1 MAKGKVTRKA
11 GNYIKHSLIA
21 IIVIAAAFSV
31 YSLLIEKEESRV
43 FNRPEKEKAGESE
56 EPRFTRH
63 GELDFF
69 KRNGKESLAK
79 IDIEIAVTPEA
90 RARGMMYRKSNRE
103 NRGMLF
109 IFPYSDLQSFW
120 MLNTYIPLDIIFV
133 NEDKEIV
140 KIHRKAAPG
149 STEFLPSGEMSLY
162 AVEVN
167 GGFTEKFNISEGD
180 RIAFSYY

>member
-1 MAKGKVTRKA
+1 MAKGKAYRRS
-11 GNYIKHSLIA
+11 GNYFKHTLIA
-21 IIVIAAAFSV
+21 IFVIAVSFSI
-31 YSLLIEKEESRV
+31 YSLLIEKDERRV
-43 FNRPEKEKAGESE
+43 LNRPDKEKAGKSE
-56 EPRFTRH
+56 EPQFTRH
-63 GELDFF
+63 GDLDFF
-69 KRNGKESLAK
+69 KRNGKASLAK

-109 IFPYSDLQSFW
+109 IFPHPDLQSFW

-133 NEDKEIV
+133 NEYKEIV

-149 STEFLPSGEMSLY
+149 STEFLPSGKNALY